1 MKSAVDIIALALNP
15 RAYNTNQIMELAEL
29 SGFIDVK
36 PTETRLG
43 TVDTI
48 TSFGELVD
56 SASGNWHIL
65 GSLDDLTNEEFNQV
79 FSSVQDFCKKVMQ
92 SAANK

>member
-56 SASGNWHIL
+56 SASGWHIL